1 MRFQREVA
9 QISAIV
15 CAELKRHRG
24 GRQLKKTWR
33 IGALGAALL
42 GLTQLAPVA
51 AAQPPGSCG
60 TAPLQGERVALLI
73 GNSAYNDWEWPSLKN
88 AVNDIDYVCAAFAK
102 AGISPRIVRNADMA
116 TLDAALTRF
125 AAEAAGAKSVIIY
138 YAGHGFEYGGR
149 NWLVPMEA
157 PPATR
162 RADVEKRYLS
172 IEAAVK
178 RVVPAGAFTLLFVD
192 ACRTAEPVVRIEDV
206 NVAAGDA
213 ASAPLGLLDIGQG
226 AVFYSTAKG
235 RPALDFAPVGS
246 PVSPFAAAVVKEL
259 AIPGLEISDY
269 FKVVSREVYKR
280 THGMDLGPQQPFH
293 YGSWFDDYYLVAPP
307 EVPAAAPVRPT
318 SAAVIPLPSASA
330 ATLAA
335 RGAVADPLADISLD
349 RLAIEDEP
357 VLIAD
362 VLSRHPAS
370 KLIVLADGGHPLAQ
384 QLVGYMFSLGVGL
397 KRDLPRA
404 RAYLEASAAQGFPA
418 GQQELAYLLLEN
430 DPSPADVQ
438 RAYDLYVAASDAG
451 FSKAKTHLAYRLAAG
466 TFGPADF
473 VRSQALYAEAAEKGH
488 PAAIFALTYFADTR
502 AANLARLRTIA
513 ALGNPEGNH
522 WLCEAHFAAK
532 TLAGA
537 IEDCGV
543 AARAGFAGSRAIL
556 ADAYAKG
563 IGVAADAKEAA
574 HWAKLA
580 RDLPELRKDQR
591 ELIVGI
597 GE

>member
-1 MRFQREVA
+1 L
-9 QISAIV
+9 S
-15 CAELKRHRG
+15 KS
-24 GRQLKKTWR
+24 WR

-42 GLTQLAPVA
+42 GLLQLAPLA

-60 TAPLQGERVALLI
+60 TAPLTGERVALLI

-192 ACRTAEPVVRIEDV
+192 ACRTTEPVVRIEDV

-259 AIPGLEISDY
+259 GIPGLEISDY

-280 THGMDLGPQQPFH
+280 TYGMELGPQQPFH
-293 YGSWFDDYYLVAPP
+293 YGSWFDDYYLVVPP
-307 EVPAAAPVRPT
+307 EVPARAAPGMTLRPF
-318 SAAVIPLPSASA
+318 AAPPPPP
-330 ATLAA
+330 
-335 RGAVADPLADISLD
+335 GAVAERATRGTAADPLADISLD

-370 KLIVLADGGHPLAQ
+370 ELIALADGGHPLAQ
-384 QLVGYMFSLGVGL
+384 QLAGYMFSLGVGL

-430 DPSPADVQ
+430 DPSPADVT
-438 RAYDLYVAASDAG
+438 RAYDLYVAASNAG

-473 VRSQALYAEAAEKGH
+473 VRSQTLYAEAAEKGH

-537 IEDCGV
+537 IEDCGI

-574 HWAKLA
+574 HWARLA
-580 RDLPELRKDQR
+580 RDLPELRTDQR
-591 ELIVGI
+591 ELIAGI

>member
-1 MRFQREVA
+1 MA
-9 QISAIV
+9 
-15 CAELKRHRG
+15 KRA
-24 GRQLKKTWR
+24 R
-33 IGALGAALL
+33 IGAVLVVLL
-42 GLTQLAPVA
+42 GMFFAAPMV
-51 AAQPPGSCG
+51 AAQPPDGCG
-60 TAPLQGERVALLI
+60 TAPLEGERVALLI

-88 AVNDIDYVCAAFAK
+88 AVNDIDYVCIAFAK
-102 AGISPRIVRNADMA
+102 AGISPRIVRNADMP

-125 AAEAAGAKSVIIY
+125 AADAAGAKSVIIY

-259 AIPGLEISDY
+259 GIPGLEISDY
-269 FKVVSREVYKR
+269 FKIVSREVYKR
-280 THGMDLGPQQPFH
+280 THGMALGPQQPFH

-307 EVPAAAPVRPT
+307 ELPVPPPARLNWSAPPPP
-318 SAAVIPLPSASA
+318 PLAPRAPA
-330 ATLAA
+330 YDAA
-335 RGAVADPLADISLD
+335 RGAAPAADPVTDPAADLWRGRISPELSDISLD

-357 VLIAD
+357 ILIAD
-362 VLSRHPAS
+362 VLSRHGAAR
-370 KLIVLADGGHPLAQ
+370 IVALAEGGDPLAQ
-384 QLVGYMFSLGVGL
+384 HLAGYMYSLGVGV
-397 KRDLPRA
+397 KREVWRA
-404 RAYLEASAAQGFPA
+404 RQYLEKSARQGFPA
-418 GQQELAYLLLEN
+418 GRQELAYLLLEN
-430 DPSPADVQ
+430 YPSPDNT
-438 RAYDLYVAASDAG
+438 RLAYDLYVAASNAG

-473 VRSQALYAEAAEKGH
+473 ARSQALYAEAAEKGH

-502 AANLARLRTIA
+502 TANLTRLRTIA
-513 ALGNPEGNH
+513 AAGNPEGNH

-532 TLAGA
+532 TLVGA
-537 IEDCGV
+537 IEDCVV

-563 IGVAADAKEAA
+563 IGVATDTKEAA
-574 HWAKLA
+574 YWARLA

-591 ELIVGI
+591 ELIAGI

>member
-1 MRFQREVA
+1 M
-9 QISAIV
+9 AIQARLAAV
-15 CAELKRHRG
+15 L
-24 GRQLKKTWR
+24 
-33 IGALGAALL
+33 AALFVAIA
-42 GLTQLAPVA
+42 TTPIA
-51 AAQPPGSCG
+51 AAQPVACG
-60 TAPLQGERVALLI
+60 TAPLAGDRVALLI

-88 AVNDIDYVCAAFAK
+88 AVNDIDYVCDAFAR
-102 AGISPRIVRNADMA
+102 AGISPRIVRNADMP
-116 TLDAALTRF
+116 TLDTALTRF

-157 PPATR
+157 PPAAR

-178 RVVPAGAFTLLFVD
+178 RVVPTGAFTLLFVD

-206 NVAAGDA
+206 NVAAGEA

-269 FKVVSREVYKR
+269 FKIVSREVYKR
-280 THGMDLGPQQPFH
+280 THGMELGPQQPFH

-307 EVPAAAPVRPT
+307 EVPAAAPARPT
-318 SAAVIPLPSASA
+318 SAVAIVPLPAKGQAAAAARSA
-330 ATLAA
+330 AT
-335 RGAVADPLADISLD
+335 DPLADISLD

-362 VLSRHPAS
+362 VLSRHPAAE
-370 KLIVLADGGHPLAQ
+370 LVRLADGGHPLAQ
-384 QLVGYMFSLGVGL
+384 QLVGYMFSLGVGV

-404 RAYLEASAAQGFPA
+404 RTYLEASAAQGFPA

-430 DPSPADVQ
+430 DPSAADVK
-438 RAYDLYVAASDAG
+438 RAYDLYVAASNAG

-473 VRSQALYAEAAEKGH
+473 ARSQALYAEAAEKGH

-502 AANLARLRTIA
+502 DANLARLRTIA
-513 ALGNPEGNH
+513 AAGNPEGNH

-537 IEDCGV
+537 IEDCSV

-563 IGVAADAKEAA
+563 VGVTADAKEAA

-580 RDLPELRKDQR
+580 RALPELRKDQR
-591 ELIVGI
+591 ALIAGI

>member
-1 MRFQREVA
+1 MA
-9 QISAIV
+9 MKA
-15 CAELKRHRG
+15 
-24 GRQLKKTWR
+24 R
-33 IGALGAALL
+33 IGALFAALFAAIAAA
-42 GLTQLAPVA
+42 LAA
-51 AAQPPGSCG
+51 FAQPPVCG
-60 TAPLQGERVALLI
+60 TAALQGDRVALLI

-172 IEAAVK
+172 IEQAVK
-178 RVVPAGAFTLLFVD
+178 RVVPPGAFTLLFVD

-206 NVAAGDA
+206 DVAAGDA

-259 AIPGLEISDY
+259 GIPGLEISDY
-269 FKVVSREVYKR
+269 FKIVSREVYRR
-280 THGMDLGPQQPFH
+280 TYGMERGPQQPFH

-307 EVPAAAPVRPT
+307 VLPAAAPARPV
-318 SAAVIPLPSASA
+318 SAVAVIPLPSLRPATSASA
-330 ATLAA
+330 PASAG
-335 RGAVADPLADISLD
+335 RGGGADPLADISLD
-349 RLAIEDEP
+349 RLGIEDEP
-357 VLIAD
+357 ILIAD
-362 VLSRHPAS
+362 VLSRHPAAD
-370 KLIVLADGGHPLAQ
+370 LISLADGDHPLAQ
-384 QLVGYMFSLGVGL
+384 QLAGYMFSLGVGV
-397 KRDLPRA
+397 KKDLPRA
-404 RAYLEASAAQGFPA
+404 RTYLEASAAQGFPA
-418 GQQELAYLLLEN
+418 GQQELAYLLLADN
-430 DPSPADVQ
+430 PSPADVK
-438 RAYDLYVAASDAG
+438 RAYDLYVAASSAG

-466 TFGPADF
+466 TFGHADF

-488 PAAIFALTYFADTR
+488 PAAIFALTYFPDTR
-502 AANLARLRTIA
+502 AANLARLRRIA
-513 ALGNPEGNH
+513 AAGNPEGNH
-522 WLCEAHFAAK
+522 WLCEAHFADK
-532 TLAGA
+532 TQADA
-537 IEDCGV
+537 IEDCGI

-556 ADAYAKG
+556 ADAFAKG
-563 IGVAADAKEAA
+563 IGVAVDAREAS
-574 HWAKLA
+574 HWARLA
-580 RDLPELRKDQR
+580 RDLPELRQDQR
-591 ELIVGI
+591 ALIAGI

>member
-1 MRFQREVA
+1 M
-9 QISAIV
+9 
-15 CAELKRHRG
+15 G
-24 GRQLKKTWR
+24 
-33 IGALGAALL
+33 LL
-42 GLTQLAPVA
+42 QLAPLA
-51 AAQPPGSCG
+51 AAQTPGSCG

-192 ACRTAEPVVRIEDV
+192 ACRTTEPVVRIEDV
-206 NVAAGDA
+206 DVAAGDA

-259 AIPGLEISDY
+259 GIPGLEISDY
-269 FKVVSREVYKR
+269 FKIVSREVYKR
-280 THGMDLGPQQPFH
+280 THGMELGPQQPFH

-307 EVPAAAPVRPT
+307 EVPATAPVRPT
-318 SAAVIPLPSASA
+318 AAAAVPLPSSSA
-330 ATLAA
+330 AAPA
-335 RGAVADPLADISLD
+335 SRGAVADPLADISLD

-370 KLIVLADGGHPLAQ
+370 ELVALADGGHPLAQ
-384 QLVGYMFSLGVGL
+384 QLAGYVFSLGVGL
-397 KRDLPRA
+397 KKDLPRA
-404 RAYLEASAAQGFPA
+404 RTYLEASAAQGFPA

-430 DPSPADVQ
+430 DPSPADVT
-438 RAYDLYVAASDAG
+438 RAYDLYVAASNAG

-473 VRSQALYAEAAEKGH
+473 ARSQALYAEAAEKGH

-513 ALGNPEGNH
+513 ATGNPEGNH

-532 TLAGA
+532 TLPGA

-563 IGVAADAKEAA
+563 VGVAADAREAA

-580 RDLPELRKDQR
+580 RALPELRKDQR
-591 ELIVGI
+591 ALIAGI

>member
-1 MRFQREVA
+1 MV
-9 QISAIV
+9 
-15 CAELKRHRG
+15 G
-24 GRQLKKTWR
+24 GSRV
-33 IGALGAALL
+33 GALWAALFML
-42 GLTQLAPVA
+42 FWAAPMA
-51 AAQPPGSCG
+51 AAQAPACGSG
-60 TAPLQGERVALLI
+60 PLRGERVALLI

-88 AVNDIDYVCAAFAK
+88 AVNDIDFVCDAFAK

-116 TLDAALTRF
+116 ALDAALTRF
-125 AAEAAGAKSVIIY
+125 AAEAKGAKSVIIY

-172 IEAAVK
+172 IEQAVK
-178 RVVPAGAFTLLFVD
+178 RVVPPGAFTLLFVD

-259 AIPGLEISDY
+259 GIPGLEISDY

-280 THGMDLGPQQPFH
+280 TYGMDLGPQQPFH

-307 EVPAAAPVRPT
+307 EVPASTTSGSTLRPLSAPPPP
-318 SAAVIPLPSASA
+318 AAVRDG
-330 ATLAA
+330 AA
-335 RGAVADPLADISLD
+335 RGSAADPLADISLD

-357 VLIAD
+357 LLIAD
-362 VLSRHPAS
+362 VLSRHRAAD
-370 KLIVLADGGHPLAQ
+370 LVGLADGGHPLAQ
-384 QLVGYMFSLGVGL
+384 QLAGYMFSLGVGV
-397 KRDLPRA
+397 KKDLPRA
-404 RAYLEASAAQGFPA
+404 RTYLEASAAQGFPA

-430 DPSPADVQ
+430 EPAPADVK
-438 RAYDLYVAASDAG
+438 RAYDLYLAASSAG

-488 PAAIFALTYFADTR
+488 PAAIFALTYFPDTR
-502 AANLARLRTIA
+502 AANLARLRAIA
-513 ALGNPEGNH
+513 AAGNPEGNH
-522 WLCEAHFAAK
+522 WLCEAHFADK

-537 IEDCGV
+537 IEDCGI

-556 ADAYAKG
+556 ADAFAKG
-563 IGVAADAKEAA
+563 IGVAADPREASY
-574 HWAKLA
+574 WAKLA

-591 ELIVGI
+591 ELIAGI

>member
-1 MRFQREVA
+1 M
-9 QISAIV
+9 
-15 CAELKRHRG
+15 
-24 GRQLKKTWR
+24 
-33 IGALGAALL
+33 ALPFVGLL
-42 GLTQLAPVA
+42 QLAPLA
-51 AAQPPGSCG
+51 AAQTPGSCG

-192 ACRTAEPVVRIEDV
+192 ACRTTEPVVRIEDV
-206 NVAAGDA
+206 DVAAGDA

-259 AIPGLEISDY
+259 GIPGLEISDY
-269 FKVVSREVYKR
+269 FKIVSREVYKR
-280 THGMDLGPQQPFH
+280 THGMELGPQQPFH

-307 EVPAAAPVRPT
+307 EVPATAPVRPT
-318 SAAVIPLPSASA
+318 AAAAVPLPSSSA
-330 ATLAA
+330 AAPA
-335 RGAVADPLADISLD
+335 SRGAVADPLADISLD

-370 KLIVLADGGHPLAQ
+370 ELVALADGGHPLAQ
-384 QLVGYMFSLGVGL
+384 QLAGYMFSLGVGL
-397 KRDLPRA
+397 KKDLPRA
-404 RAYLEASAAQGFPA
+404 RTYLEASAAQGFPA

-430 DPSPADVQ
+430 DPSPADVT
-438 RAYDLYVAASDAG
+438 RAYDLYVAASNAG

-473 VRSQALYAEAAEKGH
+473 ARSQALYAEAAEKGH

-513 ALGNPEGNH
+513 ATGNPGRQSLAVRGAFCSED
-522 WLCEAHFAAK
+522 AARRDRG
-532 TLAGA
+532 LRRCCARGF
-537 IEDCGV
+537 CGV
-543 AARAGFAGSRAIL
+543 ACDPGRCLCEGCGSGRRRQGGGALGEAGARSAGAAQRPARADCG
-556 ADAYAKG
+556 DW
-563 IGVAADAKEAA
+563 GVTANPLLLRERDAKTWRLCRLVVA
-574 HWAKLA
+574 
-580 RDLPELRKDQR
+580 
-591 ELIVGI
+591 G
-597 GE
+597 

>member
-1 MRFQREVA
+1 M
-9 QISAIV
+9 AI
-15 CAELKRHRG
+15 
-24 GRQLKKTWR
+24 QTR
-33 IGALGAALL
+33 IGALLAALF
-42 GLTQLAPVA
+42 GAIVTTSVA
-51 AAQPPGSCG
+51 AAQPPPCG
-60 TAPLQGERVALLI
+60 DAPLEGERVALLI

-102 AGISPRIVRNADMA
+102 AGITPRIVRNADMP

-125 AAEAAGAKSVIIY
+125 AGEAAGAKSVIIY

-192 ACRTAEPVVRIEDV
+192 ACRTTEPVVRIEDV

-269 FKVVSREVYKR
+269 FKIVSREVYKR
-280 THGMDLGPQQPFH
+280 THGMELGPQQPFH

-307 EVPAAAPVRPT
+307 EVPARVAPRAAFRPL
-318 SAAVIPLPSASA
+318 SAPPPPPGAAAEGAS
-330 ATLAA
+330 
-335 RGAVADPLADISLD
+335 RGTTADPLADISLD

-357 VLIAD
+357 MLIAD
-362 VLSRHPAS
+362 VLSRHSAS
-370 KLIVLADGGHPLAQ
+370 ELIALADGGHPLAQ
-384 QLVGYMFSLGVGL
+384 QLAGYMFSLGVGL

-404 RAYLEASAAQGFPA
+404 RGYLEASAAQGFPA

-430 DPSPADVQ
+430 DPSPDDLK
-438 RAYDLYVAASDAG
+438 RAYDLYVAASNAG

-473 VRSQALYAEAAEKGH
+473 ARSQTLYAEAAEKGH

-502 AANLARLRTIA
+502 AANLAQLRTLA
-513 ALGNPEGNH
+513 ATGNPEGNH

-532 TLAGA
+532 TLPGA
-537 IEDCGV
+537 IEDCGI

-563 IGVAADAKEAA
+563 VGVGADAKEAA

-580 RDLPELRKDQR
+580 RALPELRKDQR
-591 ELIVGI
+591 ELIAGI

>member
-1 MRFQREVA
+1 MRK
-9 QISAIV
+9 S
-15 CAELKRHRG
+15 
-24 GRQLKKTWR
+24 WR

-42 GLTQLAPVA
+42 GLLQLAPLA
-51 AAQPPGSCG
+51 AAQTPGSCG
-60 TAPLQGERVALLI
+60 TAPLQGERAALLI

-235 RPALDFAPVGS
+235 RPALDFAPIGS

-259 AIPGLEISDY
+259 GIPGLEISDY
-269 FKVVSREVYKR
+269 FKIVSREVYKR
-280 THGMDLGPQQPFH
+280 THGMELGPQQPFH

-318 SAAVIPLPSASA
+318 AAAVIPLPSSSA
-330 ATLAA
+330 TALPS
-335 RGAVADPLADISLD
+335 RGAVTDPLADISLD

-370 KLIVLADGGHPLAQ
+370 ELIALADGGHPLAQ
-384 QLVGYMFSLGVGL
+384 QLAGYMFSLGVGL
-397 KRDLPRA
+397 KKDMPRA

-430 DPSPADVQ
+430 DPSPADVT
-438 RAYDLYVAASDAG
+438 RAYDLYVAASNAG

-473 VRSQALYAEAAEKGH
+473 ARSQALYVEAAGKGH

-513 ALGNPEGNH
+513 ATGNPEGNH

-537 IEDCGV
+537 IEDCGL

-563 IGVAADAKEAA
+563 IGVTADAKEAA

-591 ELIVGI
+591 DMIAGI

>member
-1 MRFQREVA
+1 MR
-9 QISAIV
+9 
-15 CAELKRHRG
+15 RG
-24 GRQLKKTWR
+24 GRQLGKIWR
-33 IGALGAALL
+33 IGVLGAAFI
-42 GLTQLAPVA
+42 GLVPLAPTA
-51 AAQPPGSCG
+51 MAQPSGSCG
-60 TAPLQGERVALLI
+60 TAPLRGDRVALLI

-88 AVNDIDYVCAAFAK
+88 AVNDIDYVCDAFAK
-102 AGISPRIVRNADMA
+102 AGIAPRIVRNADKA
-116 TLDAALTRF
+116 ALDAALAKF
-125 AAEAAGAKSVIIY
+125 AAEAKGAKSVVLY

-149 NWLVPMEA
+149 NWLVPMDA

-172 IEAAVK
+172 IEALVK
-178 RVVPAGAFTLLFVD
+178 HVVPEGAFTLLFVD
-192 ACRTAEPVVRIEDV
+192 ACRTAEPVVRVEDV
-206 NVAAGDA
+206 NITGGEAG
-213 ASAPLGLLDIGQG
+213 SAPLGLLDIGQG

-259 AIPGLEISDY
+259 GIPGLEISDY

-280 THGMDLGPQQPFH
+280 TFGMEHGPQQPFH

-307 EVPAAAPVRPT
+307 EISRAPSVAAAP
-318 SAAVIPLPSASA
+318 AAVSGAA
-330 ATLAA
+330 AT
-335 RGAVADPLADISLD
+335 RGAKPAVDPLADISLD

-357 VLIAD
+357 ILIAD
-362 VLSRHPAS
+362 VLSRHRAS
-370 KLIVLADGGHPLAQ
+370 EIVALADSGHPLAQ
-384 QLVGYMFSLGVGL
+384 QLAGYMLSLGVGM
-397 KRDLPRA
+397 KKDLPRA

-430 DPSPADVQ
+430 DPAPADVK

-466 TFGPADF
+466 TFGTPDF

-513 ALGNPEGNH
+513 DAGNPEGSH
-522 WLCEAHFAAK
+522 WLCEAHFADK

-556 ADAYAKG
+556 AYAYAKG
-563 IGVAADAKEAA
+563 DGVTADVKEAA

-591 ELIVGI
+591 DLIAGI
-597 GE
+597 GA

>member
-1 MRFQREVA
+1 MGK
-9 QISAIV
+9 
-15 CAELKRHRG
+15 L
-24 GRQLKKTWR
+24 WR
-33 IGALGAALL
+33 AGVLGAALL
-42 GLTQLAPVA
+42 ALLCLAPA
-51 AAQPPGSCG
+51 AAAACG
-60 TAPLQGERVALLI
+60 TAPVTGDRVALLI

-88 AVNDIDYVCAAFAK
+88 AVNDIDHVCDAFAK
-102 AGISPRIVRNADMA
+102 AGIAPRIVRNADMA

-125 AAEAAGAKSVIIY
+125 ASEAAGAKSVIVY
-138 YAGHGFEYGGR
+138 FAGHGFEYGGR
-149 NWLVPMEA
+149 NWLVPMDA

-172 IEAAVK
+172 IETVVK
-178 RVVPAGAFTLLFVD
+178 RVVPQGAFTLLFVD
-192 ACRTAEPVVRIEDV
+192 ACRTSDPVVRVED
-206 NVAAGDA
+206 ADIAKGEAG
-213 ASAPLGLLDIGQG
+213 SAPLGLLDIGQG

-259 AIPGLEISDY
+259 GIPGLEISDY

-280 THGMDLGPQQPFH
+280 TLGMELGPQQPFH

-307 EVPAAAPVRPT
+307 EVPGAPSVTPA
-318 SAAVIPLPSASA
+318 SAAVSGA
-330 ATLAA
+330 AAA
-335 RGAVADPLADISLD
+335 RGAKPAVDPLADISPD

-357 VLIAD
+357 ILIAD
-362 VLSRHPAS
+362 MLSRHRAS
-370 KLIVLADGGHPLAQ
+370 EIVALADGGHPLAQ
-384 QLVGYMFSLGVGL
+384 QLAGYMLSLGVGL
-397 KRDLPRA
+397 KKDMPRA

-430 DPSPADVQ
+430 DPAPADVK
-438 RAYDLYVAASDAG
+438 RAYDLYVAASNTG

-466 TFGPADF
+466 TFGAADF

-488 PAAIFALTYFADTR
+488 PAAIFALTYFPDTR
-502 AANLARLRTIA
+502 AANLARLRA
-513 ALGNPEGNH
+513 VADAGNPEGSH
-522 WLCEAHFAAK
+522 WLCEAHFADKSLAK
-532 TLAGA
+532 A

-556 ADAYAKG
+556 ANAYAEG
-563 IGVAADAKEAA
+563 MGVAADAREAA

-591 ELIVGI
+591 DLIAGI

>member
-1 MRFQREVA
+1 M
-9 QISAIV
+9 AIQARLAAV
-15 CAELKRHRG
+15 L
-24 GRQLKKTWR
+24 
-33 IGALGAALL
+33 AALFVAIA
-42 GLTQLAPVA
+42 TTPIA
-51 AAQPPGSCG
+51 AAQPAACG
-60 TAPLQGERVALLI
+60 TAPLAGDRVALLI

-88 AVNDIDYVCAAFAK
+88 AVNDIDYVCDAFAR

-116 TLDAALTRF
+116 TLDTALTRF

-157 PPATR
+157 PPAAR

-178 RVVPAGAFTLLFVD
+178 RVVPTGAFTLLFVD

-206 NVAAGDA
+206 NVAAGEA

-269 FKVVSREVYKR
+269 FKIVSREVYKR
-280 THGMDLGPQQPFH
+280 THGMELGPQQPFH

-307 EVPAAAPVRPT
+307 EVPAAAPARPT
-318 SAAVIPLPSASA
+318 SAVAVVPLPAKGEAATAARSA
-330 ATLAA
+330 AT
-335 RGAVADPLADISLD
+335 DPLADISLD

-362 VLSRHPAS
+362 VLSRHPAAE
-370 KLIVLADGGHPLAQ
+370 LVRLADGGHPLAQ
-384 QLVGYMFSLGVGL
+384 QLVGYMFSLGVGV
-397 KRDLPRA
+397 KRDLPCA
-404 RAYLEASAAQGFPA
+404 RTYLEASAAQGFPA

-430 DPSPADVQ
+430 DPSAADVK
-438 RAYDLYVAASDAG
+438 RAYDLYVAASNAG

-473 VRSQALYAEAAEKGH
+473 ARSQALYAEAAEKGH

-502 AANLARLRTIA
+502 DANLARLRTIA
-513 ALGNPEGNH
+513 AAGNPEGNH

-537 IEDCGV
+537 IEDCSV

-563 IGVAADAKEAA
+563 VGVTADAKEAA

-580 RDLPELRKDQR
+580 RALPELRKDQR
-591 ELIVGI
+591 ALIAGI

>member
-1 MRFQREVA
+1 M
-9 QISAIV
+9 
-15 CAELKRHRG
+15 
-24 GRQLKKTWR
+24 WR
-33 IGALGAALL
+33 IGALGAAFF
-42 GLTQLAPVA
+42 GLAHLAPA
-51 AAQPPGSCG
+51 AMAQPSDSCG
-60 TAPLQGERVALLI
+60 SGPLQGDRVALLI

-88 AVNDIDYVCAAFAK
+88 AVNDIDYVCDAFAK
-102 AGISPRIVRNADMA
+102 AGIAPRIVRNADK
-116 TLDAALTRF
+116 AALDIALAKF
-125 AAEAAGAKSVIIY
+125 AGEAKGAKSVVLY

-149 NWLVPMEA
+149 NWLVPMDA

-172 IEAAVK
+172 IEALVK
-178 RVVPAGAFTLLFVD
+178 HVVPEGAFTLLFVD
-192 ACRTAEPVVRIEDV
+192 ACRTAEPVVRVEDV
-206 NVAAGDA
+206 NITGGEAG
-213 ASAPLGLLDIGQG
+213 SAPLGLLDIGQG

-259 AIPGLEISDY
+259 GIPGLEISDY

-280 THGMDLGPQQPFH
+280 TFGMEHGPQQPFH

-307 EVPAAAPVRPT
+307 EISRTPSMAPVR
-318 SAAVIPLPSASA
+318 AVASGVA
-330 ATLAA
+330 AT
-335 RGAVADPLADISLD
+335 RGAKPAVDPLADISLD

-357 VLIAD
+357 ILIAD
-362 VLSRHPAS
+362 VLSRHSAGE
-370 KLIVLADGGHPLAQ
+370 IVGLADGGHPLAQ
-384 QLVGYMFSLGVGL
+384 QLAGYMLSLGVGL
-397 KRDLPRA
+397 KKDLPRA

-430 DPSPADVQ
+430 DPSPADVK

-502 AANLARLRTIA
+502 EANLARLRTLA
-513 ALGNPEGNH
+513 DAGNPEGNH
-522 WLCEAHFAAK
+522 WLCEAHFADK

-556 ADAYAKG
+556 AYAYAKG
-563 IGVAADAKEAA
+563 IGVAVDAREAA

-591 ELIVGI
+591 DLIAGI
-597 GE
+597 GP

>member
-1 MRFQREVA
+1 M
-9 QISAIV
+9 
-15 CAELKRHRG
+15 
-24 GRQLKKTWR
+24 WR
-33 IGALGAALL
+33 IGALGAAFI
-42 GLTQLAPVA
+42 GLVPLAPA
-51 AAQPPGSCG
+51 AMAQPSGSCG
-60 TAPLQGERVALLI
+60 AAPLQGDRVALLI

-88 AVNDIDYVCAAFAK
+88 AVNDIDYVCDAFAK
-102 AGISPRIVRNADMA
+102 AGIAPRIVRNADKA
-116 TLDAALTRF
+116 VLDAALAKF
-125 AAEAAGAKSVIIY
+125 AAEAKGAKSVVLY

-149 NWLVPMEA
+149 NWLVPMDA

-172 IEAAVK
+172 IEALVK
-178 RVVPAGAFTLLFVD
+178 HVVPQGAFTLLFVD
-192 ACRTAEPVVRIEDV
+192 ACRTAEPVVRVEDV
-206 NVAAGDA
+206 NITGGEAG
-213 ASAPLGLLDIGQG
+213 SAPLGLLDIGQG

-280 THGMDLGPQQPFH
+280 TFGMEHGPQQPFH

-307 EVPAAAPVRPT
+307 EIARTPSVVQTPVAASGV
-318 SAAVIPLPSASA
+318 A
-330 ATLAA
+330 AT
-335 RGAVADPLADISLD
+335 RGAKSAIDPLADISLD

-357 VLIAD
+357 ILIAD
-362 VLSRHPAS
+362 VLSRHRAS
-370 KLIVLADGGHPLAQ
+370 EIVALADGGHPLAQ
-384 QLVGYMFSLGVGL
+384 QLAGYMLSLGVGL

-430 DPSPADVQ
+430 DPAPADVK

-502 AANLARLRTIA
+502 AANLVRLRTIA
-513 ALGNPEGNH
+513 DAGNPEGSH
-522 WLCEAHFAAK
+522 WLCEAHFADK
-532 TLAGA
+532 TLASA

-556 ADAYAKG
+556 AYAYAKG
-563 IGVAADAKEAA
+563 VGVAADAREAA

-591 ELIVGI
+591 DLIAGI
-597 GE
+597 GA

>member
-1 MRFQREVA
+1 MIKWRRV
-9 QISAIV
+9 SAF
-15 CAELKRHRG
+15 C
-24 GRQLKKTWR
+24 
-33 IGALGAALL
+33 AALL
-42 GLTQLAPVA
+42 GLACLAPSSF
-51 AAQPPGSCG
+51 AQPAGSCG
-60 TAPLQGERVALLI
+60 TAPLRGERVALLI

-88 AVNDIDYVCAAFAK
+88 AVNDIDYVCDAFAK
-102 AGISPRIVRNADMA
+102 AGISPRIVRNADKEV
-116 TLDAALTRF
+116 LDAALARF
-125 AAEAAGAKSVIIY
+125 AEEAKGAKSVIVY

-172 IEAAVK
+172 IEALVK
-178 RVVPAGAFTLLFVD
+178 RVVPQGAFTLLFVD
-192 ACRTAEPVVRIEDV
+192 ACRTADPVVRVEDADV
-206 NVAAGDA
+206 EKGEAG
-213 ASAPLGLLDIGQG
+213 SAPLGLLDIGQG

-259 AIPGLEISDY
+259 GIPGLEISDY
-269 FKVVSREVYKR
+269 FKVVSRDVYKR
-280 THGMDLGPQQPFH
+280 TYDMERGPQQPFH
-293 YGSWFDDYYLVAPP
+293 YGSWFDDYYLVAPL
-307 EVPAAAPVRPT
+307 EIPATAPAPIAANAVSAPAVSATRGGARP
-318 SAAVIPLPSASA
+318 AI
-330 ATLAA
+330 
-335 RGAVADPLADISLD
+335 DPLADISLD

-357 VLIAD
+357 ILVAD
-362 VLSRHPAS
+362 VLSRHSAS
-370 KLIVLADGGHPLAQ
+370 EIVALADGGHPLAQ
-384 QLVGYMFSLGVGL
+384 HLAGYMFSLGVGQ
-397 KRDLPRA
+397 KKDLPRA
-404 RAYLEASAAQGFPA
+404 RAYLEKSAAQGFPA

-430 DPSPADVQ
+430 DPAPADVK
-438 RAYDLYVAASDAG
+438 RAYDLYVAASNAG

-502 AANLARLRTIA
+502 PANLARLRAIA
-513 ALGNPEGNH
+513 DAGNPEGNH
-522 WLCEAHFAAK
+522 WLCEAHFADK

-537 IEDCGV
+537 IEDCGI

-563 IGVAADAKEAA
+563 NGVAADAKEAS

-591 ELIVGI
+591 DLIAGI